1 MNEMSKNEILIDNC
15 LFDIIICVGP
25 YDNDIIKTSLPL
37 IKKNIIGYRN
47 IYLICASSIKNIENM
62 EIMENTIIINE
73 NIFPFT
79 IDDIHNFFG
88 KYTDRSGWYLQQ
100 LLKLYA
106 GFYLPGILTKYLVI
120 DADTHFLKPTKFIS
134 DDGKYYFNTGDE
146 YHIPY
151 FEHMNRLHPSFK
163 KNYNRSGICHH
174 CFFDN
179 YIVKEMMEF
188 VEKYHYNTIPFWKI
202 FLNVLDIHHYSFS
215 GASEY
220 ELYFNYIY
228 SKHNDK
234 IIIRNLKWKNSSI
247 LDENNSDNYDYV
259 SLHVYLRKIH

>member
-1 MNEMSKNEILIDNC
+1 MSNIDFTVNYF
-15 LFDIIICVGP
+15 LFDIVVCVGP
-25 YDNDIIKTSLPL
+25 YDMDIIKSSLPL

-47 IYLICASSIKNIENM
+47 IYLICASPNENIENV
-62 EIMENTIIINE
+62 IIINE

-79 IDDIHNFFG
+79 ISNIHDFFG
-88 KYTDRSGWYLQQ
+88 NNSNRSGWYLQQ

-106 GFYLPGILTKYLVI
+106 GFYIPGILKRYLVI

-134 DDGKYYFNTGDE
+134 DDGKYYFNTASE

-163 KNYNRSGICHH
+163 KHHPSSGICHH
-174 CFFDN
+174 CFFDS
-179 YIVKEMMEF
+179 YLVKEMMDL
-188 VEKYHYNTIPFWKI
+188 VENYYFNRMPFWII
-202 FLNVLDIHHYSFS
+202 FLNVLDVKHYLFS

-228 SKHNDK
+228 SRHHDK
-234 IIIRNLKWKNSSI
+234 MIIRNLKWKNSGV
-247 LDENNSDNYDYV
+247 LDENNNHDYDYV
-259 SLHVYLRKIH
+259 SLHFYLRK